1 MNFVDNILKNSSGMQ
16 TYEQER
22 DKKVRMYADFIIKF
36 CTDEELSDSDD
47 FAIPLKDKEYANEA
61 IRIASKELG
70 CAYITL
76 NPTILDN
83 LESEINYL
91 TDLANKNDYVI
102 INWEFA
108 STYTDELQEK
118 MEKLYMGVYGLK
130 MREKLRFL
138 VYCSDET
145 MDMLNGG

>member
-1 MNFVDNILKNSSGMQ
+1 MINEKIFCKYL
-16 TYEQER
+16 
-22 DKKVRMYADFIIKF
+22 IKSF
-36 CTDEELSDSDD
+36 RLNQL
-47 FAIPLKDKEYANEA
+47 IEYF
-61 IRIASKELG
+61 
-70 CAYITL
+70 
-76 NPTILDN
+76 
-83 LESEINYL
+83 
-91 TDLANKNDYVI
+91 NDYVI

-130 MREKLRFL
+130 IREKLRFL

>member
-1 MNFVDNILKNSSGMQ
+1 MNFVDNILKNTSGMQ

-22 DKKVRMYADFIIKF
+22 DKKVRMYA
-36 CTDEELSDSDD
+36 D

-83 LESEINYL
+83 IE
-91 TDLANKNDYVI
+91 T
-102 INWEFA
+102 
-108 STYTDELQEK
+108 
-118 MEKLYMGVYGLK
+118 EKLYMEIYGLK
-130 MREKLRFL
+130 IREKLRFL
-138 VYCSDET
+138 YTALMKLWIC
-145 MDMLNGG
+145 

>member
-1 MNFVDNILKNSSGMQ
+1 MNFVDNILKNTSGMQ

-36 CTDEELSDSDD
+36 CTDEEFSDSDD

-61 IRIASKELG
+61 IRIAAKELG

-83 LESEINYL
+83 IETEINSLKEL
-91 TDLANKNDYVI
+91 TNKNDYVI
-102 INWEFA
+102 VNWEFA
-108 STYTDELQEK
+108 GTYPNELKEK
-118 MEKLYMGVYGLK
+118 MEKLYMEIYGLK
-130 MREKLRFL
+130 IREKLRFL
-138 VYCSDET
+138 IYCADET
-145 MDMLNGG
+145 MDMLIEG

>member
-1 MNFVDNILKNSSGMQ
+1 MQ

-83 LESEINYL
+83 IE
-91 TDLANKNDYVI
+91 T
-102 INWEFA
+102 
-108 STYTDELQEK
+108 
-118 MEKLYMGVYGLK
+118 EKLYMEIYGLK
-130 MREKLRFL
+130 IREKLRFL
-138 VYCSDET
+138 YTALMKLWIC
-145 MDMLNGG
+145 